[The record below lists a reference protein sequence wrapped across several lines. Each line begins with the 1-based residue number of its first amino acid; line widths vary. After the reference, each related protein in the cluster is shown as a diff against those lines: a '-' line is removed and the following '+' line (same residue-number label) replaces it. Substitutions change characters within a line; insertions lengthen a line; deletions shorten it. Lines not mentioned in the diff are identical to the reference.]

1 MLDNESPQDVID
13 SYRKRQQKMPFIIG
27 GVAVLLLAVGL
38 IIIILFLSGNGGV
51 SISLFA
57 SKTPTPTITYTPTPV
72 TPTITPSLTPTVTF
86 TPTPT
91 LTATPSGP
99 FEYTVQ
105 ENDNCFDIAATFEVD
120 LEILLALNNFG
131 GQCPITPGQTILI
144 PGPNTTLPTATPLP
158 TGLAKGTKIDYT
170 VRANDTLDGIALKF
184 NSTIE
189 AILEANELTE
199 DDLNTIFIG
208 QTLIVPVNLVTPVPT
223 ATQHYLQHPPRQ
235 PFRQRPSAT
244 P

>member
-38 IIIILFLSGNGGV
+38 IIIILFLSGDGGV

-131 GQCPITPGQTILI
+131 GQCPITPGQAILI

-158 TGLAKGTKIDYT
+158 TGLAKGTEIEYT
-170 VRANDTLDGIALKF
+170 VRANDNLDGIALKF
-184 NSTIE
+184 NSTVE

-199 DDLNTIFIG
+199 EDLNTIFIG

-223 ATQHYLQHPPRQ
+223 ATQKPATSATATVQATA
-235 PFRQRPSAT
+235 SAT